1 MTKPNAMA
9 KKTQIISV
17 KLYLGVQEIQ
27 KIMQQLINPIAKSTT
42 EIVAD
47 VKQTQVVLNLSLSL
61 ESLVE
66 VITKL
71 GLRELIQLKR
81 SLDRQIDH
89 DLKNYTGDDELILD
103 EIKNHRLI
111 SQEVKPLSENSEK
124 EEIMED
130 FRQAWHEAMTGQT
143 IPVSQLWEEMA
154 NV

>member
-1 MTKPNAMA
+1 
-9 KKTQIISV
+9 
-17 KLYLGVQEIQ
+17 
-27 KIMQQLINPIAKSTT
+27 MQQLIDPIAKSTT
-42 EIVAD
+42 EIATD

-61 ESLVE
+61 ESLVD

-81 SLDRQIDH
+81 SLDCQIGH
-89 DLKNYTGDDELILD
+89 TLKSYTGDDELILD

-111 SQEVKPLSENSEK
+111 SQEVKPLTENPAK
-124 EEIMED
+124 EEIIED